1 MKVVKGNKRSS
12 DFIVW
17 HIAVLLSVVFEGR
30 WMIRG
35 PKVFLIINILTERM
49 DYFVKII
56 QNKVKVTEPQ
66 NCSLIVL
73 IDHDL
78 LE

>member
-1 MKVVKGNKRSS
+1 
-12 DFIVW
+12 
-17 HIAVLLSVVFEGR
+17 
-30 WMIRG
+30 
-35 PKVFLIINILTERM
+35 M

-56 QNKVKVTEPQ
+56 QNEVKVTEPQ

-78 LE
+78 LEQLVKDLGLLDGEARHLVLWFEV